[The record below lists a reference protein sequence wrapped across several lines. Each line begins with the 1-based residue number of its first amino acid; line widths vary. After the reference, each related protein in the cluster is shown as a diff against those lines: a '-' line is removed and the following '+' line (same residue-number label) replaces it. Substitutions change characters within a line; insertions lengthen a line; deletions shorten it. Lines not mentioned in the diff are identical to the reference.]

1 MAITFSSYFQTI
13 PGILNKLPL
22 RVCEWPL
29 VNGAGEGHHSGTGC
43 LTLACAR
50 VSAGTVST
58 LLIMVTPMS
67 TLCWA
72 PSWAFVY
79 TSWINK
85 WEKKAMVLWSVWGCP
100 FHLKLLLLTI
110 VFWLRVVP
118 PFWWKQELSSDWEPV
133 PVPSLCL
140 TLHCLPWQDA
150 SVSY

>member
-1 MAITFSSYFQTI
+1 MKEKVLWEKMAITFSSYFQTI

-22 RVCEWPL
+22 QVSEWPL

-85 WEKKAMVLWSVWGCP
+85 WEKKGNGSVADLLNRVL
-100 FHLKLLLLTI
+100 
-110 VFWLRVVP
+110 
-118 PFWWKQELSSDWEPV
+118 
-133 PVPSLCL
+133 
-140 TLHCLPWQDA
+140 
-150 SVSY
+150 